1 VLTLGPKNM
10 PFQSSVLSAN
20 NAALK
25 AAEAALARAQQHLD
39 ECRSRASL
47 AAQQHQEYKEL
58 VKSYAEPCPTIANVA
73 QHEYITGL
81 DLGGGKNESNLGRYY
96 CIVSTTRFSDTIPTK
111 VHSVPLVPIKIF
123 PAPKSAT

>member
-39 ECRSRASL
+39 ECHSRASL
-47 AAQQHQEYKEL
+47 AAQQHQEYKDL
-58 VKSYAEPCPTIANVA
+58 VESYAEPCPTIANVA

-81 DLGGGKNESNLGRYY
+81 DLGGGKNENNLGRYY
-96 CIVSTTRFSDTIPTK
+96 CIVSIPRFSDTVLTK
-111 VHSVPLVPIKIF
+111 VHSVQPVPTKIF
-123 PAPKSAT
+123 HAPNYAI